1 MIIEAAAA
9 IQKYSHVLALSSQLA
24 GAWSKQ
30 RYPPPVS
37 TFPVFPFHPIAAS
50 FSGREPSR
58 ARVVLHSS
66 AGCTAAFPPESSPPS
81 PPSPTDTDVPFSRV
95 PFTYHASQIS
105 AAIAVVCR
113 NDNVPPTP
121 HWRPH
126 RDLEPSGQSREAQ
139 RGPVGSTSCRER

>member
-1 MIIEAAAA
+1 MARPDAESGGNVIIEAAAA

-37 TFPVFPFHPIAAS
+37 TFPVFPFHPMATS

-66 AGCTAAFPPESSPPS
+66 GCTPAFPSESSPPL
-81 PPSPTDTDVPFSRV
+81 
-95 PFTYHASQIS
+95 ASF
-105 AAIAVVCR
+105 
-113 NDNVPPTP
+113 P
-121 HWRPH
+121 H
-126 RDLEPSGQSREAQ
+126 
-139 RGPVGSTSCRER
+139 